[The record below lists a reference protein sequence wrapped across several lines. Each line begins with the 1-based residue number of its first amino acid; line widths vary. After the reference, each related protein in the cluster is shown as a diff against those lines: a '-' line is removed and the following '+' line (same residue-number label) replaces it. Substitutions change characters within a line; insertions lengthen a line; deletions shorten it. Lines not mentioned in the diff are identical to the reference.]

1 MATECRIADKEI
13 KIDKILQDLCLL
25 LGALARRLQDMSM
38 ERNSIDSFWS

>member
-13 KIDKILQDLCLL
+13 KNDKILQDLRLL
-25 LGALARRLQDMSM
+25 LGAQARRFRDMSM